1 MTNRI
6 AEQTGEDA
14 PLPRFGQVIFT
25 GEEMAV
31 ICVATSILTSMVVGD
46 IEAFQD
52 NLVLM
57 KEEQERIAEALSTLL
72 PKLALADQAVP
83 FLRKSGEVS

>member
-31 ICVATSILTSMVVGD
+31 ICVATSLLTSMVMGD
-46 IEAFQD
+46 IEGFQEG
-52 NLVLM
+52 LAVM
-57 KEEQERIAEALSTLL
+57 KEEQARIADALSTLM
-72 PKLALADQAVP
+72 PKLSLANDTLP
-83 FLRKSGEVS
+83 FIKASGEVS